1 MRYLLLDVSGLLHCL
16 VHNDFHCLSDKG
28 LCYLF
33 ICSGAV
39 HIKAASWTT
48 FFRLCH
54 RSLAFAGLKPLKE
67 KRKKWALLC
76 LRQHLFVP
84 LLHKIKERNN
94 TCHFITQSCF

>member
-33 ICSGAV
+33 ICSGTV
-39 HIKAASWTT
+39 HIKAASWRT

-54 RSLAFAGLKPLKE
+54 RGLAFAGLHPLKE
-67 KRKKWALLC
+67 KKRKKRALLC
-76 LRQHLFVP
+76 LISTTFFVP

-94 TCHFITQSCF
+94 TCQFIT